1 MFFGLG
7 FLAMGLLGLLF
18 LPFYWNRAVRLSR
31 LQIEAQMPLS
41 MDEIVAQRDVLRAEF
56 AAHTRK
62 IEIRA
67 DAALED
73 HAADRIALGRRDV
86 AIHQRDV
93 EIAAAKSAMA
103 ALEAADASARR
114 AQVDAEAQLSAALVE
129 IHDAQGQTHRLSIAH
144 DELADRH
151 ESLIEHSDGQ
161 RTTIAALETRASGQD
176 MRLEDTQHLLA
187 VASFAQSEAAAHA
200 GRLDDEL
207 QAATQALETL
217 RQQHSSLQAG
227 HDQALARAQQA
238 QLALEAEI
246 DQHAATSGVATDHA
260 VQLRDH
266 GAALAAAQER
276 EQGLRSN
283 LQRQID
289 MGRASDASLAQ
300 RADHLRLENAALR
313 GALEAARSAPAS
325 QHHNRPAEPEA
336 QPALLPN
343 PVNEDEISLLRDAI
357 ADIGAEMTRLTQ
369 ALQLDGDDL
378 PLAEKLRQLQNH
390 ASRGILS
397 GGNG

>member
-56 AAHTRK
+56 AAHIRK

-67 DAALED
+67 EAALED
-73 HAADRIALGRRDV
+73 RAADRIALGRRDA
-86 AIHQRDV
+86 AIHQRNV

-103 ALEAADASARR
+103 TLEAAEAAARR

-129 IHDAQGQTHRLSIAH
+129 IHDAQSQTLRLGIAH
-144 DELADRH
+144 DELAERH
-151 ESLIEHSDGQ
+151 ESLIEHGNGQ
-161 RTTIAALETRASGQD
+161 RATIAALETRASGQD

-187 VASFAQSEAAAHA
+187 VASFAQSEVVAHA
-200 GRLDDEL
+200 GRLDDDL
-207 QAATQALETL
+207 QAANQALEIL
-217 RQQHSSLQAG
+217 RQQHSGLQSR
-227 HDQALARAQQA
+227 HDQARARAEQVQA
-238 QLALEAEI
+238 ALQAER
-246 DQHAATSGVATDHA
+246 DQHAATSGMASDHA
-260 VQLRDH
+260 GQARDYSV
-266 GAALAAAQER
+266 ALAAAQER
-276 EQGLRSN
+276 EQGLRSA

-289 MGRASDASLAQ
+289 MARASDASLAQ
-300 RADHLRLENAALR
+300 RVDHLRLENAALQD
-313 GALEAARSAPAS
+313 ALEAARSADAS
-325 QHHNRPAEPEA
+325 QPQIRPAEPAA
-336 QPALLPN
+336 QTGGLPHQVDDN
-343 PVNEDEISLLRDAI
+343 DIALLRDAI
-357 ADIGAEMTRLTQ
+357 ADIGTEMTRLTQ

-378 PLAEKLRQLQNH
+378 PLAEKLRQLQSH